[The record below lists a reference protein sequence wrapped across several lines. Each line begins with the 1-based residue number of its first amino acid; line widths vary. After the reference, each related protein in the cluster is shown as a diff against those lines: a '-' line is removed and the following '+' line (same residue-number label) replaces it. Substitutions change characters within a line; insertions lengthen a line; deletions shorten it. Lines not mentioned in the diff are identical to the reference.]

1 MFALCILGIF
11 SKIMLLKQYV
21 IIRKTNLI
29 KNLIKIPNN
38 DVSILDNKDW
48 HFLSMQLNT
57 LLR

>member
-21 IIRKTNLI
+21 IIRKT
-29 KNLIKIPNN
+29 NLIKIPNN